1 MVKTKRVCVKKSKM
15 QTGGQKSKGRQSRG
29 GGWFS
34 DIKQSAK
41 NMATNLGNAGAEAV
55 KNVATDIKKGVQQGL
70 ANQQSVPSQPG
81 QARATRVTRANVVP
95 APVSVPAPV
104 PVPVPVSVPASV
116 PVPVSVPA
124 SVNAG
129 EKARIA
135 REPYSTKRNRRDVLQ
150 RKFNV
155 AKANADKAAKQ
166 MPYNAGA
173 ATNADKNKELARA
186 ALYADVD
193 KYGDE
198 HTWDKMAGLRGG
210 KKKKS
215 RKRGRKAS
223 CRRSSKGGRSKRRT
237 KKKRRCRRR

>member
-1 MVKTKRVCVKKSKM
+1 MVKTKRVRVKKSKM
-15 QTGGQKSKGRQSRG
+15 HTGGQKSKGRQSRG

-81 QARATRVTRANVVP
+81 QARATRVTRANVAPAPVPAPAP
-95 APVSVPAPV
+95 APVSAP
-104 PVPVPVSVPASV
+104 
-116 PVPVSVPA
+116 
-124 SVNAG
+124 VNAG

-237 KKKRRCRRR
+237 KKKRRGRRRR